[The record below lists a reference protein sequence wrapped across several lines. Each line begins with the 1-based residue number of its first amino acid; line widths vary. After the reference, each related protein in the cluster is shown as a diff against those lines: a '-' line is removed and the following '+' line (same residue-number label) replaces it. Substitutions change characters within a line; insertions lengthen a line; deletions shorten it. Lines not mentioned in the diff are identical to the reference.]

1 MAFVN
6 RSERKLETD
15 LLSPTTI
22 GPGEYS
28 NNETKEKAR
37 FLHKIS
43 NIYKHRTKLTPLET
57 KIAFNSTAGK
67 ESSIFKANSNPGPG
81 SY

>member
-15 LLSPTTI
+15 LLSPTNI

-28 NNETKEKAR
+28 NNETKEQAR
-37 FLHKIS
+37 FLHV
-43 NIYKHRTKLTPLET
+43 KHCPQSRK
-57 KIAFNSTAGK
+57 K
-67 ESSIFKANSNPGPG
+67 
-81 SY
+81 